1 MLVKNFSQKKLRRQR
16 ELPPIEKIYKF
27 TSILTD
33 LQKKLLN
40 LGFSDVTS
48 KTYAVGEYDL
58 PYVKAKITK
67 YPDYN
72 IAELKDFYL
81 NRFARV
87 KYYRAG
93 LLTLRRHK

>member
-1 MLVKNFSQKKLRRQR
+1 MS
-16 ELPPIEKIYKF
+16 KI
-27 TSILTD
+27 L
-33 LQKKLLN
+33 KKLLN
-40 LGFSDVTS
+40 LSFTDITS